1 MRRIFFAV
9 ALVLGAALWA
19 AVLTATAREA
29 ARATVPASLPDL
41 DELEARMLHAAELT
55 RRWEY
60 LAERHREA
68 APVVCEHL
76 ADGASRR
83 HVP

>member
-1 MRRIFFAV
+1 MRRILFAV

-29 ARATVPASLPDL
+29 ARATVPDSLPDL
-41 DELEARMLHAAELT
+41 DELEARMLRATEIT

-76 ADGASRR
+76 ADAASRKY
-83 HVP
+83 VP